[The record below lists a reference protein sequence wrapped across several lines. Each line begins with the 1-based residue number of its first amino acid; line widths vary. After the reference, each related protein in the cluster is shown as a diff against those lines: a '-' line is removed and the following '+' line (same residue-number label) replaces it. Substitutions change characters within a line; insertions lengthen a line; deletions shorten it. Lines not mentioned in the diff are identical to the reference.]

1 MMNRF
6 IATTVNRQSTSYNLA
21 EIMNRVRD
29 LCMSLG
35 FSSHDRDN
43 SSNSFKSISTPSTA
57 LA

>member
-29 LCMSLG
+29 YCMSEG
-35 FSSHDRDN
+35 FISHDRAN